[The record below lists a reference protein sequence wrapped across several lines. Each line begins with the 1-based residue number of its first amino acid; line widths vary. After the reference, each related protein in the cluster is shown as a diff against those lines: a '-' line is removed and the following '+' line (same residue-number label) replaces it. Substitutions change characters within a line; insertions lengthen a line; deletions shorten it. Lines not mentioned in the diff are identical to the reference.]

1 MIREMYLKLLSPMLD
16 RLSDVT
22 ASRYVIQN
30 IQTVATQKDLCLEG
44 DVHQGVGIDRTHFLT

>member
-1 MIREMYLKLLSPMLD
+1 MYLKLLSSMLD